1 MAAIRSLRHLVS
13 FYQHN
18 LKIAV
23 CPDTEAE
30 IKDERGSIGHVDG
43 D

>member
-1 MAAIRSLRHLVS
+1 MPAIQSLRDLVS

-18 LKIAV
+18 LKIVV
-23 CPDTEAE
+23 CSDTEAE
-30 IKDERGSIGHVDG
+30 IKDEHGSFGHVDG